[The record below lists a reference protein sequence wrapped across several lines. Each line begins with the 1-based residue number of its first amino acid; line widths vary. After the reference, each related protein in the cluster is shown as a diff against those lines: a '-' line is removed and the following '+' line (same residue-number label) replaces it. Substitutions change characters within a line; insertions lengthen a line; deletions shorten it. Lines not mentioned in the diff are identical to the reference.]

1 VSADVIFMAKDS
13 RVAIFP
19 GSFDPLTN
27 GHLDLIER
35 SARLFD
41 RVIVAVLTNT
51 SKQPMFPVRVRLA
64 MLGEVFK
71 GRASIEVATFRG
83 LLVDYARTRG
93 AHVVVRGIRGVAYFE
108 GETQM
113 ALMNRRLDADLE
125 TVFLAPSESNAY
137 ISSRLVR
144 EIATL
149 GGSLAGLVPPVVANR
164 LEAAR
169 RPSSLRRA

>member
-1 VSADVIFMAKDS
+1 MAQAS
-13 RVAIFP
+13 RVAIVP

-35 SARLFD
+35 STRLFD
-41 RVIVAVLTNT
+41 RVIVAVLTNS
-51 SKQPMFPVRVRLA
+51 SKQPLLPVKARLA

-71 GRASIEVATFRG
+71 GRGAIEVDAFRG
-83 LLVDYARTRG
+83 LLVDYARRKH
-93 AHVVVRGIRGVAYFE
+93 ARIVVRGLRGVTDFDT
-108 GETQM
+108 ETQM

-144 EIATL
+144 EIAAL
-149 GGSLAGLVPPVVANR
+149 GGSLEGLVPPAV
-164 LEAAR
+164 AAR
-169 RPSSLRRA
+169 LAAGRRSSTLRRA

>member
-1 VSADVIFMAKDS
+1 MAHDS

-27 GHLDLIER
+27 GHLDLVER
-35 SARLFD
+35 SALLFD
-41 RVIVAVLTNT
+41 RVIVAVLVNT
-51 SKQPMFPVRVRLA
+51 SKQPMFPLKARLA
-64 MLGEVFK
+64 MLSEVFK
-71 GRASIEVATFRG
+71 GRATIEVETFRG
-83 LLVDYARTRG
+83 LLVDYARRKH
-93 AHVVVRGIRGVAYFE
+93 ARIVVRGLRGVTDFDT
-108 GETQM
+108 ETQM

-149 GGSLAGLVPPVVANR
+149 GGSLDGLVPPAVAAR
-164 LEAAR
+164 LAAGR
-169 RPSSLRRA
+169 RPSTLRRA

>member
-1 VSADVIFMAKDS
+1 MAQDS

-51 SKQPMFPVRVRLA
+51 SKQAMFPVKTRLA

-71 GRASIEVATFRG
+71 GRATIEVDTFRG
-83 LLVDYARTRG
+83 LLVDYARTKG
-93 AHVVVRGIRGVAYFE
+93 ARIVVRGIRGVADFE

-149 GGSLAGLVPPVVANR
+149 GGSLTGLVPPAVASR
-164 LEAAR
+164 LAAAR
-169 RPSSLRRA
+169 RSSTLRRV